1 MDDGNLVGRYPA
13 IVKSYDPVKRTCRV
27 DIPGITSGGDVL
39 TEAEIEYAIG
49 DKSRTGKWETEI
61 EILPEDTVWVDF
73 IGGDPRYP
81 VITGWRNPR
90 AGNSVGWRRFHHANI
105 ELVADGILSTLSG
118 NTKAVATVDYVIQAA
133 TIKIIGNIELSGG
146 TLTHEGVNIGSTHIH
161 SGVLPGPAPTGLPQ

>member
-13 IVKSYDPVKRTCRV
+13 IVKSYDAVKRTCRV
-27 DIPGITSGGDVL
+27 DIPGITSGGDVY

-61 EILPEDTVWVDF
+61 EILPEDMVWVDF

-105 ELVADGILSTLSG
+105 NLEAEKEIIIEAHE
-118 NTKAVATVDYVIQAA
+118 KI
-133 TIKIIGNIELSGG
+133 TIKVG
-146 TLTHEGVNIGSTHIH
+146 GSTITITE
-161 SGVLPGPAPTGLPQ
+161 GGIVLESPKIDLN

>member
-27 DIPGITSGGDVL
+27 DIPGITSGGDVY

-105 ELVADGILSTLSG
+105 NLEAEKEIIIEAHE
-118 NTKAVATVDYVIQAA
+118 KI
-133 TIKIIGNIELSGG
+133 TIKVG
-146 TLTHEGVNIGSTHIH
+146 GSTITITE
-161 SGVLPGPAPTGLPQ
+161 GGIVLKSPKIDLN

>member
-27 DIPGITSGGDVL
+27 DIPGITSGGDVY

-61 EILPEDTVWVDF
+61 EILPEDMVWVDF

-105 ELVADGILSTLSG
+105 NLEAEKEIIIEAHE
-118 NTKAVATVDYVIQAA
+118 KI
-133 TIKIIGNIELSGG
+133 TIKVG
-146 TLTHEGVNIGSTHIH
+146 GSTITITE
-161 SGVLPGPAPTGLPQ
+161 GGIVLESPKIDLN

>member
-27 DIPGITSGGDVL
+27 DIPGITSGGDVY

-73 IGGDPRYP
+73 ISGDPRYP

-105 ELVADGILSTLSG
+105 NLEAEKEIIIEAHE
-118 NTKAVATVDYVIQAA
+118 KI
-133 TIKIIGNIELSGG
+133 TIKVG
-146 TLTHEGVNIGSTHIH
+146 GSTITITE
-161 SGVLPGPAPTGLPQ
+161 GGIVLESPKIDLN

>member
-13 IVKSYDPVKRTCRV
+13 IVKSYDAVKRTCRV
-27 DIPGITSGGDVL
+27 DIPGITSGGDVY

-61 EILPEDTVWVDF
+61 EILPEDMVWVDF

-105 ELVADGILSTLSG
+105 NLEAEKEIIIEAHE
-118 NTKAVATVDYVIQAA
+118 KI
-133 TIKIIGNIELSGG
+133 TIKVG
-146 TLTHEGVNIGSTHIH
+146 GSTITITE
-161 SGVLPGPAPTGLPQ
+161 GGIVLKSPKIDLN